1 MKILVKKGCKK
12 KFLKSLHI
20 PSEQGRGI
28 NKNIN
33 TKKKPEQWKSD
44 TTVPLE
50 NVFKVSKSGSVR

>member
-20 PSEQGRGI
+20 TSEQGRGI

-33 TKKKPEQWKSD
+33 TIRNLNNERVTPQSH
-44 TTVPLE
+44 
-50 NVFKVSKSGSVR
+50 